1 MGRLQHLI
9 YLFLLFLLCRRRAI
23 AKAEDLISATL
34 NILYTKQVKDAT
46 QKYIDDLRVIRQNY
60 KSLV

>member
-1 MGRLQHLI
+1 MLEEMWNLI
-9 YLFLLFLLCRRRAI
+9 EFISFIFRRRAI

-34 NILYTKQVKDAT
+34 NILYTKQVKEAT